1 MTKWLILTLSIMGAS
16 YIIDGIEVKGFFS
29 AFFAAAILGILNIFF
44 KPILLLLTLPVNI
57 LTLGLFTF
65 VINAILLMMVS
76 GVIKGFVVSGFWSAV
91 FGSIV
96 ISIISWVLNEI
107 VFNKIE
113 IHYIKKDDYIDLEKK
128 DDGTW
133 GV

>member
-16 YIIDGIEVKGFFS
+16 YIIDGIKVKGFFS

-107 VFNKIE
+107 IFNKIE
-113 IHYIKKDDYIDLEKK
+113 IHYIKKSDYIDLEKK
-128 DDGTW
+128 DDGSW

>member
-16 YIIDGIEVKGFFS
+16 YIIDGIKVKGFFS

-107 VFNKIE
+107 IFNKIE

-128 DDGTW
+128 DDGSW